1 MGFQRFAL
9 KIREKYHRFNAVNH
23 SYTIERRITMK
34 DKKDYIDINESEA
47 TETKQIE
54 EKKPGRFK
62 RAYLAF
68 TGKAVEEVEKD
79 DKEEKKGMKKGT
91 KIALGVGL
99 GTAALA
105 GLAALIKKAARDQ
118 QEDVDDVNDD
128 DEDDQEYSEEELTED

>member
-1 MGFQRFAL
+1 
-9 KIREKYHRFNAVNH
+9 
-23 SYTIERRITMK
+23 MK
-34 DKKDYIDINESEA
+34 DEKDYIDINKNEE
-47 TETKQIE
+47 TEEIA

-91 KIALGVGL
+91 KIAIITASILTATGL
-99 GTAALA
+99 GMFI
-105 GLAALIKKAARDQ
+105 GKATKNQND
-118 QEDVDDVNDD
+118 DVDDVNND